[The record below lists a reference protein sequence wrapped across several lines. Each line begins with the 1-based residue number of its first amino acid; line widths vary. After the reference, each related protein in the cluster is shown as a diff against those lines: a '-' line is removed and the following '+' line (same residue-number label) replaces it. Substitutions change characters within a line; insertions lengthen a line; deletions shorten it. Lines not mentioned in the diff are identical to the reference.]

1 MPQKG
6 KDYVRFAVGQYAKE
20 KFNLCMKSRLQ
31 EIPRLAGL
39 KIHLHCRLGICF
51 NWNIK
56 VTCEILE
63 IFQQG
68 SQQAI
73 SSLLK
78 I

>member
-1 MPQKG
+1 MEVIKY
-6 KDYVRFAVGQYAKE
+6 KWNLDLR
-20 KFNLCMKSRLQ
+20 FNLCMKSRLR

-39 KIHLHCRLGICF
+39 KIRLHCRLG
-51 NWNIK
+51 
-56 VTCEILE
+56 ILE

-73 SSLLK
+73 SPLLK